1 MNEISLWKEYS
12 FLIISCSYNMSF
24 FSENC
29 VSYKK
34 DPQFSSGIMGTRQP
48 VPSSSIGT
56 GILCCDSVPAGM
68 KKISARLPFSFI
80 LICNFLKGRQIP
92 IRKLFKEYFWKR
104 ILLITTK
111 LPGSLGASFCHF
123 FNFFFFPAAIAS
135 RPKRITAMSG
145 YGTGTSAD
153 VGTVPFFVL
162 I

>member
-34 DPQFSSGIMGTRQP
+34 DPQFSSGIMGTRQT

-92 IRKLFKEYFWKR
+92 IRKLFKEYFWKNGYF
-104 ILLITTK
+104 LLQQNSPDLWGLLSVI
-111 LPGSLGASFCHF
+111 SLIFSFSQQ
-123 FNFFFFPAAIAS
+123 P
-135 RPKRITAMSG
+135 
-145 YGTGTSAD
+145 
-153 VGTVPFFVL
+153 
-162 I
+162 